1 VVLFWVDLEPGAQ
14 VLADFLGSSLW
25 TPTGD
30 DLTRTINQE
39 LLEVPGDIGG
49 FTFAWL
55 VRPKPAVQRGGG
67 VAIHLDLCEHGEVRV
82 VLRRSE
88 FKDLGIGARLLATEL
103 ITGESEDVEALFAVL
118 FLKRTQTCVLRR
130 EASSACDVD
139 NQTDL
144 VLELGE
150 VHLVTGDRR
159 HLEICECHSGTIA
172 GLVDRGR

>member
-1 VVLFWVDLEPGAQ
+1 M
-14 VLADFLGSSLW
+14 
-25 TPTGD
+25 
-30 DLTRTINQE
+30 
-39 LLEVPGDIGG
+39 
-49 FTFAWL
+49 
-55 VRPKPAVQRGGG
+55 
-67 VAIHLDLCEHGEVRV
+67 
-82 VLRRSE
+82 
-88 FKDLGIGARLLATEL
+88 ATEL
-103 ITGESEDVEALFAVL
+103 IAGESEDVEALFTML

-172 GLVDRGR
+172 GPEDRGR